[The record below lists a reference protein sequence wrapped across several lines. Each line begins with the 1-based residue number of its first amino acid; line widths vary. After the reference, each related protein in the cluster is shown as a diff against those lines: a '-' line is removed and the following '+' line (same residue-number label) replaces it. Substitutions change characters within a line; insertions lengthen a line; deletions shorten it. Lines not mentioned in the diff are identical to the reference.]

1 MVFGVTSPKIKT
13 RRVIKPVAIPAPAL
27 PKNFVASTVAME
39 DAEIFTML
47 FPIKIALN
55 SFPGASI
62 TFASTMARS
71 SPSSTSART
80 RSLLTVVS
88 AVSAE
93 EKNADNANKIT
104 KTTNCMASL
113 GPKIN
118 SLLCTIDVLIFV

>member
-1 MVFGVTSPKIKT
+1 M
-13 RRVIKPVAIPAPAL
+13 
-27 PKNFVASTVAME
+27 
-39 DAEIFTML
+39 
-47 FPIKIALN
+47 ALN
-55 SFPGASI
+55 SFPGSSM
-62 TFASTMARS
+62 TFESVLARA
-71 SPSSTSART
+71 SPSSTRART

-118 SLLCTIDVLIFV
+118 SLLLYKDIF